1 MIQKIINTLG
11 TRLFSALFNL
21 LIAIIISQYLGTI
34 GKGQQGLILASI
46 TYILVFS
53 NLIGGN
59 TLVYLVPR
67 YGIRPLLLPSYIW
80 TLLMSSAFYFMLSF
94 SRIIDEAYIL
104 NLCVLA
110 VISSFISIHTSL
122 LVGLEKIKKANLI
135 GLLQPLIILIM
146 LAYFFIFGTTLSINA
161 YFKALYISF
170 SIVLIWSVILLR
182 KQFNNPPGSNSP
194 QKIHLISEMFR
205 LGLLNQLAH
214 IFQILS
220 FRISY
225 YWLGQVYTES
235 EVGIF
240 SNGTSLIESVW
251 LISRSISLVQ
261 YSKIV
266 NMTDKQGAQILTLN
280 LSKISFVISFCLLLV
295 MVFLPPG
302 FYEFIFGEGFGKV
315 QIVIR
320 SLAPGI
326 LFLNF
331 NIIISHYFSGTGNY
345 YINSIA
351 SFAGLIAA
359 VIFFSF
365 MIPAYGLMGAGLASS
380 ISYIITSVTIIFFF
394 RKHSGIKITDFL
406 IKPNDV
412 IQCKQY
418 IKNVGLTNN
427 YKDDQDSKINKY
439 IH

>member
-11 TRLFSALFNL
+11 TRLFSAMFNL
-21 LIAIIISQYLGTI
+21 LIAIIISQYLGTA

-59 TLVYLVPR
+59 TLVYLVAR
-67 YGIRPLLLPSYIW
+67 YGVRPLLLPSYIW
-80 TLLMSSAFYFMLSF
+80 TLLMSLAFYLILSL
-94 SRIIDEAYIL
+94 SKIIEDAYIL
-104 NLCVLA
+104 NIAVLA

-122 LVGLEKIKKANLI
+122 LVGLEKIKSANFL
-135 GLLQPLIILIM
+135 GLLQPLIILVM
-146 LAYFFIFGTTLSINA
+146 LAYYFIFGIDLSIAA
-161 YFKALYISF
+161 YFKALYFSF
-170 SIVLIWSVILLR
+170 IIVLVWSGFLLR
-182 KQFNNPPGSNSP
+182 NQFNSVGNTYQTG
-194 QKIHLISEMFR
+194 QLQLIGEMFR
-205 LGLLNQLAH
+205 VGILNQLAH
-214 IFQILS
+214 IFQLLS
-220 FRISY
+220 FRMSY
-225 YWLGQVYTES
+225 YWLGRVYSES

-261 YSKIV
+261 YSRIV
-266 NMTDKQGAQILTLN
+266 NMTDKQEAQILTLN
-280 LSKISFVISFCLLLV
+280 LSKFSFVISFFLLLV
-295 MVFLPPG
+295 MVFLPPN

-331 NIIISHYFSGTGNY
+331 NIIISHYFSGTGKY
-345 YINSIA
+345 HINSIA

-365 MIPAYGLMGAGLASS
+365 MIPAYGLLGAGLASS

-418 IKNVGLTNN
+418 LYHNIGFIK
-427 YKDDQDSKINKY
+427 KIKR
-439 IH
+439 